1 VRFNAQ
7 QRRRV
12 VWLTAA
18 GLCALLVAILLL
30 NLAPVHNGSP
40 VKSHARKVPMAAPA
54 ILAAPAIKASPA
66 AQASDNNSATND
78 AAPAPSAPATAAP
91 TTAAGPSTPVPP
103 LAPSLPAATTPPPS
117 GFATSMIPSGPV
129 TDSDIAALKAKDLLI
144 PVADIQAKQL
154 RDTFYAGRSEGR
166 THEALDIMAAG
177 GTPVLAAADGT
188 IVKLFQSANGGITL
202 YQLDPSGLF
211 IYYYA
216 HLQRY
221 ADGVSEGKAVR
232 RGEVI
237 AYVGDT
243 GNAGAGNYHLH
254 FAISK
259 PVGPRKWS
267 GGLPIN
273 PYPILAGK

>member
-7 QRRRV
+7 QRRRA
-12 VWLTAA
+12 VWLTAI
-18 GLCALLVAILLL
+18 GLCALVIAILLL
-30 NLAPVHNGSP
+30 NLASVRDGSP
-40 VKSHARKVPMAAPA
+40 SHDNSPLKSHARKAPLVA
-54 ILAAPAIKASPA
+54 PTLLAAPAIKASPA
-66 AQASDNNSATND
+66 AQANDSHSATNE
-78 AAPAPSAPATAAP
+78 AT
-91 TTAAGPSTPVPP
+91 
-103 LAPSLPAATTPPPS
+103 PAAPPPS

-129 TDSDIAALKAKDLLI
+129 TDSDVAALKAKELLI
-144 PVADIQAKQL
+144 PVAGIQANQL

-188 IVKLFQSANGGITL
+188 IVKLFQSDKGGITL

-243 GNAGAGNYHLH
+243 GNAGADNYHLH

-259 PVGPRKWS
+259 PVASRKWS